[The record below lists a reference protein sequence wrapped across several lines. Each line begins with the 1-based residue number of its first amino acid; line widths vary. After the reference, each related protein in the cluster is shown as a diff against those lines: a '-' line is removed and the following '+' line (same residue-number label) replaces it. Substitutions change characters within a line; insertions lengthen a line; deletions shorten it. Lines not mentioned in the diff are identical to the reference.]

1 VRGKGFVSREG
12 FADLCRRVCEE
23 RGWEL
28 LPSGVRISWDDGR
41 HQLVELEIFQDGE
54 DELVRLYT
62 TIGSIESLTPVRLTI
77 ALRINAE
84 LAHGA
89 FAIKEDELMMVDT
102 LLLDDAGDAELGT
115 SIRFL
120 AETADYYE
128 KAIFDTDEN

>member
-1 VRGKGFVSREG
+1 MND
-12 FADLCRRVCEE
+12 ADFPEKCRRVCRE

-28 LPSGVRISWDDGR
+28 LPSGVEVRFDDGR
-41 HQLVELEIFQDGE
+41 HQLVGIEVVQIDEGE
-54 DELVRLYT
+54 VVRLYT
-62 TIGSIESLTPVRLTI
+62 TIGSVASMTPVRLTI

-89 FAIKEDELMMVDT
+89 FAVKDEDLIMVET
-102 LLLDDAGDAELGT
+102 LLIHSADEAQIAA

-128 KAIFDTDEN
+128 KAIFEADDN

>member
-1 VRGKGFVSREG
+1 
-12 FADLCRRVCEE
+12 VCEE

-28 LPSGVRISWDDGR
+28 LLSGVRISWDDGR
-41 HQLVELEIFQDGE
+41 HQLVELEIFQDDE
-54 DELVRLYT
+54 DELVRLHT

-89 FAIKEDELMMVDT
+89 FAIKEDELIMVDT
-102 LLLDDAGDAELGT
+102 LLIDDAGDAELGT
-115 SIRFL
+115 SIRYL

-128 KAIFDTDEN
+128 KAIFETDEY

>member
-1 VRGKGFVSREG
+1 VSSEG
-12 FADLCRRVCEE
+12 FPDLCRRVCEE

-28 LPSGVRISWDDGR
+28 LASGVRIGLEDGR

-54 DELVRLYT
+54 DELVRLFT

-89 FAIKEDELMMVDT
+89 FAVKDDELIMVDT
-102 LLLDDAGDAELGT
+102 LLLDDAGSAELGA
-115 SIRFL
+115 SIGYL
-120 AETADYYE
+120 AATADYYE
-128 KAIFDTDEN
+128 KAIFGTDEY

>member
-1 VRGKGFVSREG
+1 MSSEG

-28 LPSGVRISWDDGR
+28 LASGVQISWEDGR
-41 HQLVELEIFQDGE
+41 HQLVEIEIFQNED

-77 ALRINAE
+77 ALRINSE

-89 FAIKEDELMMVDT
+89 FAIKDEELIMVDT
-102 LLLDDAGDAELGT
+102 LLLSDAGSAEIGAA
-115 SIRFL
+115 IRYL

-128 KAIFDTDEN
+128 KAIFEQDVH